1 MGLFNSDVI
10 DKAAMKLIEPIGNL
24 KADFSYVIYLYK
36 DHIQIKDVLT
46 RKDAQLSLEQ
56 ITNVF
61 YGTETEIIE
70 KSKSVVGRALVGSL
84 FSPVGTIVG
93 AISGTGTKKKK
104 VNHTY
109 LIITYTSK
117 EGHESSIKFEDT
129 FLDGRRFSKK
139 LNELIMSSDN
149 NHAIL

>member
-10 DKAAMKLIEPIGNL
+10 DKVAMKLVEPVANL
-24 KADFSYVIYLYK
+24 KADFSYTIYLYN
-36 DHIQIKDVLT
+36 DHILIKDVLT
-46 RKDAQLSLEQ
+46 RKDARLSINQ

-84 FSPVGTIVG
+84 FNPVGTVVG
-93 AISGTGTKKKK
+93 AISGVGTKKKK

-109 LIITYTSK
+109 LIITFTSSD
-117 EGHESSIKFEDT
+117 GLNSSLKFEDT
-129 FLDGRRFSKK
+129 FLDGSRFSKK
-139 LNELIMSSDN
+139 LNELITGSASK
-149 NHAIL
+149 HTIL